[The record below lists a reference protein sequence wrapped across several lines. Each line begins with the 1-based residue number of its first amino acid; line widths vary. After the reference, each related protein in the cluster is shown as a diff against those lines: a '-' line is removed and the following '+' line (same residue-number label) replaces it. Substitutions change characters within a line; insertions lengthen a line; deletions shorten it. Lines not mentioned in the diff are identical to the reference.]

1 MAIKLSDDVK
11 KMKGVGAKKAEGLKR
26 LKIETVEDFLF
37 SYPREYED
45 RRELRGIAS
54 LAEDET
60 ALIRGRIQ
68 LIVKGK
74 SGYGP
79 RRSLNLLVAD
89 DTGSLEVVFF
99 HAAYLEKTLSREVD
113 YEFFGK
119 VTMGRSGR
127 LQMAH
132 PSISKWD
139 QTEGGH
145 ILPIY
150 PLTLGIR
157 QSDLRR
163 LTLEALSCVE
173 DLEDYIPVAVA
184 ERNRLCP
191 LKDALNNIHFPSDR
205 QSLMRAKFRLV
216 FDELFLLQ
224 VGLLQIKKN
233 LERQGHGILFDSDGK
248 TEDFLKDLPF
258 PLTGAQ
264 QRVIGEIE
272 RDMERQ
278 KVMNRLVE
286 GDVGSGKTIVAA
298 AAVFKAVKSGYQA
311 VLMAP
316 TELLARQHREGLS
329 AQFASH
335 GIRTGFLSGSLSA
348 KEKRETLQRLS
359 SGDIDLLIGTHAVI
373 QKGVVFSNLGL
384 VITDEQHRFGVN
396 QREQLSQKG
405 DHPDVLVMTA
415 TPIPRTLAVILYGD
429 LDISVIDEMP
439 PGRQKIITRAV
450 DEDGR
455 EAAYEFVRR
464 QVKEGRQA
472 YIVAPLIEES
482 LQLEARSATGLYE
495 ERSERFEGQRVAL
508 LHGEMNQTEKDRIM
522 QSFYDGM
529 VDVLI
534 STVVIEVGINVPN
547 ATVMLIENAERFGLA
562 QLHQLRGRVGRGT
575 EQSYCIL
582 VTQAKTDYAKQR
594 AEIMKQTSDGFV
606 IAEKDLELRGPGEF
620 FGVRQHGLPELRLA
634 DLSRH
639 QKILQT
645 VRNEAE
651 LLLEEDP
658 KLSDAHHK
666 TLLKKIKKTFESVE
680 NPRI

>member
-1 MAIKLSDDVK
+1 MAMKLSDDVK
-11 KMKGVGAKKAEGLKR
+11 KMRGVGAKKAEGLKR

-37 SYPREYED
+37 YYPREYED
-45 RRELRGIAS
+45 RRELRDISS
-54 LAEDET
+54 LTEGET
-60 ALIRGRIQ
+60 ALIRARIT
-68 LIVKGK
+68 LIVKGRG
-74 SGYGP
+74 GYGP
-79 RRSLNLLVAD
+79 RRNLNLLVQD

-99 HAAYLEKTLSREVD
+99 HASYLEKTLSREVD

-119 VTMGRSGR
+119 VTMGKNGR

-132 PSISKWD
+132 PSISTW
-139 QTEGGH
+139 EGSTSGR
-145 ILPIY
+145 ILPVY

-163 LTLEALSCVE
+163 LTEEALSCME
-173 DLEDYIPVAVA
+173 ELADYIPASVE

-191 LKDALNNIHFPSDR
+191 LKDALSNIHFPSDR

-233 LERQGHGILFDSDGK
+233 LEVQGHGIAFDSDVK
-248 TEDFLKDLPF
+248 MNEFLEDLPF

-264 QRVIGEIE
+264 RRVIEEIQ
-272 RDMERQ
+272 RDMEQQ

-298 AAVFKAVKSGYQA
+298 SAVFKAVKSGYQA

-316 TELLARQHREGLS
+316 TELLARQHIEGL
-329 AQFASH
+329 APQFSSH
-335 GIRTGFLSGSLSA
+335 GIRTGFLSGSVSA
-348 KEKRETLQRLS
+348 KEKRETLQKLS
-359 SGDIDLLIGTHAVI
+359 RGDIDLLIGTHAVI

-429 LDISVIDEMP
+429 LDISIIDEMP

-450 DEDGR
+450 ADEGR

-464 QVKEGRQA
+464 QVQEGRQA

-482 LQLEARSATGLYE
+482 LQLDAKSATGLYE

-508 LHGEMNQTEKDRIM
+508 LHGQMNQIEKDQVM
-522 QSFYDGM
+522 QRFYDGA

-639 QKILQT
+639 RKILET
-645 VRNEAE
+645 VRREAE
-651 LLLEEDP
+651 ILLTEDP
-658 KLSDAHHK
+658 KLSEPQHK
-666 TLLKKIKKTFESVE
+666 NLLKKIKKTFESVE

>member
-1 MAIKLSDDVK
+1 MAMKLSDDVK

-37 SYPREYED
+37 YYPREYED
-45 RRELRGIAS
+45 RRELRGISS
-54 LAEDET
+54 LTEGET
-60 ALIRGRIQ
+60 VLIRARIT
-68 LIVKGK
+68 LIVKGRG
-74 SGYGP
+74 GYGP
-79 RRSLNLLVAD
+79 RRNLNLLVQD

-99 HAAYLEKTLSREVD
+99 HASYLEKTLSREVD

-132 PSISKWD
+132 PSISTWD
-139 QTEGGH
+139 GSISGR
-145 ILPIY
+145 ILPVY

-163 LTLEALSCVE
+163 LTEEALSCME
-173 DLEDYIPVAVA
+173 ELADYIPASVE

-191 LKDALNNIHFPSDR
+191 LKDALSNIHFPSDR

-233 LERQGHGILFDSDGK
+233 LEVQGHGIAFDSDVK
-248 TEDFLKDLPF
+248 MNEFLEDLPF

-264 QRVIGEIE
+264 RRVIEEIQ
-272 RDMERQ
+272 RDMEQQ

-298 AAVFKAVKSGYQA
+298 SAVFKAVKSGYQA

-316 TELLARQHREGLS
+316 TELLARQHIEGL
-329 AQFASH
+329 APQFSSH
-335 GIRTGFLSGSLSA
+335 GIRTGFLSGSVSA
-348 KEKRETLQRLS
+348 KEKRETLQKLS
-359 SGDIDLLIGTHAVI
+359 RGDIDLLIGTHAVI

-450 DEDGR
+450 DEEGR

-464 QVKEGRQA
+464 QVQEGRQA

-482 LQLEARSATGLYE
+482 LQLDAKSATGLYE

-508 LHGEMNQTEKDRIM
+508 LHGQMNQTEKDQVM
-522 QSFYDGM
+522 QRFYEGT

-639 QKILQT
+639 RKILET
-645 VRNEAE
+645 VRREAE
-651 LLLEEDP
+651 ILLTEDP
-658 KLSDAHHK
+658 KLSEPQHK
-666 TLLKKIKKTFESVE
+666 NLLKKIEKTFESVE

>member
-1 MAIKLSDDVK
+1 MATKLSDDVK
-11 KMKGVGAKKAEGLKR
+11 KMKGVGAKKAAGLKR

-37 SYPREYED
+37 NYPREYED
-45 RRELRGIAS
+45 RRELREIGS
-54 LAEDET
+54 LTEGET
-60 ALIRGRIQ
+60 ALIRARIQ
-68 LIVKGK
+68 LVVKSR
-74 SGYGP
+74 SGYGSH
-79 RRSLNLLVAD
+79 RNLNLLVAD
-89 DTGSLEVVFF
+89 DTGTLEIVFF
-99 HAAYLEKTLSREVD
+99 HAAYLEKTLSRETD

-119 VTMGRSGR
+119 VTVGRNGR

-139 QTEGGH
+139 GNTGGR
-145 ILPIY
+145 ILPVY
-150 PLTLGIR
+150 PLAQGIR

-163 LTLEALSCVE
+163 LTEEALLCVE
-173 DLEDYIPVAVA
+173 EIADYIPIPVA

-191 LKDALNNIHFPSDR
+191 LKDALSNIHFPSDR

-233 LERQGHGILFDSDGK
+233 LEYQGHGISFDSNVRL
-248 TEDFLKDLPF
+248 EPFLKDLSF
-258 PLTGAQ
+258 SLTGAQ
-264 QRVIGEIE
+264 QRVIEEIE
-272 RDMERQ
+272 QDMERQ

-311 VLMAP
+311 VFMAP
-316 TELLARQHREGLS
+316 TELLARQHMEELS
-329 AQFASH
+329 ERFASY
-335 GIRTGFLSGSLSA
+335 GIRTGFLSGSVGA
-348 KEKRETLQRLS
+348 REKRETLEKLNI
-359 SGDIDLLIGTHAVI
+359 GDIDLLIGTHAVI

-396 QREQLSQKG
+396 QREQLFQKG

-450 DEDGR
+450 DEEGR

-482 LQLEARSATGLYE
+482 LHLDAKSATGLYE
-495 ERSERFEGQRVAL
+495 QRSERFSGQRVAL

-522 QSFYDGM
+522 QSFYDGA

-582 VTQAKTDYAKQR
+582 VTQAKTEYAKQR

-620 FGVRQHGLPELRLA
+620 FGVRQHGLPELQLA
-634 DLSRH
+634 DLCRH

-645 VRNEAE
+645 VRREAE
-651 LLLEEDP
+651 CLLTEDP
-658 KLSDAHHK
+658 TLWKPHHK
-666 TLLKKIKKTFESVE
+666 NLRKKIEKTFESVE